1 MKKHLLF
8 ILATLLPLVASAEKV
23 EIDGIWYNLTQ
34 ENRIAEVTSSPTKYS
49 GDLVIPA
56 IVVFQEESYE
66 VTIIGNNAFASCS
79 SLGSVIIPRGVVRI
93 GDNAFSSCHSL
104 SSIII
109 PEGVKSI
116 GSNAFYNC
124 KFIESIVLPNGL
136 ETIDFSAFAF
146 CPMLKEVYCYAE
158 NIPSAKPNA
167 FDGSNLK
174 HAVLHVLPGS
184 INRYKAISPW
194 SKFSNM
200 TTDNEEEERLKTSI
214 GIQGT
219 FDLNG
224 RSISGEGLP
233 RPITTVQAEGRVVV
247 TITVNPA
254 GEVVATSINL
264 RTNTSDSQLRK
275 SAEDAAKRAR
285 FNKIDSKDN
294 QTGTITYY
302 FKLR

>member
-1 MKKHLLF
+1 MLF
-8 ILATLLPLVASAEKV
+8 AALLPLVASAQTKV
-23 EIDGIWYNLTQ
+23 EVDGIWYNLVPKDKT
-34 ENRIAEVTSSPTKYS
+34 AEVTSSPTKYE

-56 IVVFQEESYE
+56 IVAFQEENYE
-66 VTIIGNNAFASCS
+66 VTTIGNNAFASCGL
-79 SLGSVIIPRGVVRI
+79 LGSVIIPRGVVRI

-124 KFIESIVLPNGL
+124 RFIESIVLPDGL

-146 CPMLKEVYCYAE
+146 CPNLEEVYCYAE

-174 HAVLHVLPGS
+174 HAVLHVPDSS
-184 INRYKAISPW
+184 IDSYKTVSPW

-200 TTDNEEEERLKTSI
+200 MTDNEAEESQKAVI
-214 GIQGT
+214 GVQGT

-224 RSISGEGLP
+224 RSITGEGLP
-233 RPITTVQAEGRVVV
+233 RPISTTQDEGRVVV
-247 TITVNPA
+247 TVTVNPA
-254 GEVVATSINL
+254 GEVVATSINP
-264 RTNTSDSQLRK
+264 RTNTTNPELRK
-275 SAEDAAKRAR
+275 VAEEAAKRAR
-285 FNKIDSKDN
+285 FDKINGVDN
-294 QTGTITYY
+294 QIGTITYY
-302 FKLR
+302 FKKQ